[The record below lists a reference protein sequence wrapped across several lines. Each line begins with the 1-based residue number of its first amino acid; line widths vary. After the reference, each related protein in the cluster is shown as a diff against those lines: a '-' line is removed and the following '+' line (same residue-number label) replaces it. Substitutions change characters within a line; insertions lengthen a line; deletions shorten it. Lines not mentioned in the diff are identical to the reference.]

1 MRVYALERFRQAAAC
16 EIEHIWHLFD
26 RLDDLRPLLK

>member
-1 MRVYALERFRQAAAC
+1 MKLYALGCFRQAAAG

-26 RLDDLRPLLK
+26 RLDDLRPIFK